1 MIAPRPF
8 KYKCPKCGYSKI
20 IKPKSDVFPVKGM
33 LSICPK
39 CKTQMDRIELNIL
52 EEAIAELSL
61 WK

>member
-20 IKPKSDVFPVKGM
+20 IKPKSDVFPAKGM
-33 LSICPK
+33 SSICPK
-39 CKTQMDRIELNIL
+39 CKAQMDRIELNVL
-52 EEAIAELSL
+52 EEAIAQLSL